1 MNRKQFFSPSDRT
14 NTQYKITII
23 PITKDLQ
30 KEEQKFQLTPSNY
43 LPIIKEINFAK
54 KVSQKN
60 NTEDLLCGNI
70 FNIGL
75 MKDSSTSLT
84 KENVKQTDFLFLD
97 FEEPK
102 KGSTKKVL
110 TFARCLEILENNN
123 LNHIL
128 KTSYNHTE
136 ENPRL
141 HLFLPLLK
149 PIKTDYEYKFNL
161 QLVQEKYFSE
171 YEFDNSTKN
180 ISRFTF
186 SSKSDTLK
194 YSFCFDKDD
203 IHTEKPIDEMI
214 CQH

>member
-110 TFARCLEILENNN
+110 TFARCLEILENNKCN
-123 LNHIL
+123 CGDHQKRYATGSDLQEFAG
-128 KTSYNHTE
+128 YFCAG
-136 ENPRL
+136 L
-141 HLFLPLLK
+141 HGLFHRSG
-149 PIKTDYEYKFNL
+149 DDR
-161 QLVQEKYFSE
+161 SGW
-171 YEFDNSTKN
+171 SG
-180 ISRFTF
+180 
-186 SSKSDTLK
+186 TLFPG
-194 YSFCFDKDD
+194 SF
-203 IHTEKPIDEMI
+203 
-214 CQH
+214 